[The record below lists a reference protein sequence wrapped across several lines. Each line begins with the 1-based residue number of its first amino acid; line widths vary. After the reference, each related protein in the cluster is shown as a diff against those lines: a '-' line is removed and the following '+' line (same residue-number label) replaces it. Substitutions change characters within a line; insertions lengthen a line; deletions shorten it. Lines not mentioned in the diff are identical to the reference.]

1 MSCQEAQMTVFV
13 YHRHVISSVYLANVY
28 YVAYVYLRA
37 VIEISCGCLTCPD
50 GVVIVFNF

>member
-1 MSCQEAQMTVFV
+1 MTVFV